1 MTEQE
6 RKDLE
11 MVKQNGFD
19 LKYVKNQTET
29 VCLEAVKQNG
39 YALQYVKN
47 QTEEICLAA
56 VIQDGW
62 ALDYVINQ
70 TERVCLEAL
79 KQVPTG
85 RLMQFI
91 DNNTIYFDITYYKVL
106 DEYINNPF
114 LF

>member
-11 MVKQNGFD
+11 MVKQNG
-19 LKYVKNQTET
+19 
-29 VCLEAVKQNG
+29 
-39 YALQYVKN
+39 YALKFVKN

-56 VIQDGW
+56 VKQCGYALKFVKNQTEQVCLAAVKEDGDV
-62 ALDYVINQ
+62 LFYVINQ

-91 DNNTIYFDITYYKVL
+91 DNNTIYFYITHYKEL